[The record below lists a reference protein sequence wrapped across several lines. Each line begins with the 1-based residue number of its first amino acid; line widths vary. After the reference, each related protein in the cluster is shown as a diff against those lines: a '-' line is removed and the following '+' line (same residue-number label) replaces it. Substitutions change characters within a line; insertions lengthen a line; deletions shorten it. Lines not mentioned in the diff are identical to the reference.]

1 MQAIGL
7 SSPLSDA
14 CAVVGALILFGAA
27 LLETP
32 LQADPATTAAQR
44 AAVDVAARTGTSAHG
59 APGRAA
65 R

>member
-1 MQAIGL
+1 MQAIRL

-14 CAVVGALILFGAA
+14 CAVVGALILFGAV

-32 LQADPATTAAQR
+32 LQADPATTAAQSR
-44 AAVDVAARTGTSAHG
+44 AVDMAARTGPIAQGTL
-59 APGRAA
+59 GRAA

>member
-1 MQAIGL
+1 MQAIRL

-27 LLETP
+27 VLETP
-32 LQADPATTAAQR
+32 LQADPASTAAKS
-44 AAVDVAARTGTSAHG
+44 AAIDMAARAGPSGHG